1 MKGEGERE
9 RKARGKGRQGGRGG
23 GRSRRRGRGREITR
37 GQGEK
42 GEGKEEDEGVRGKE
56 RGIDGKAGSREGKEG
71 ATSRG
76 VFARTK
82 ISDLVLWR
90 REGRAPCPPPPLTPS
105 RLPSSPAPYAPPYIT
120 LAWYFPKFPA
130 FWSGLQNAL
139 RNRGLCAPPPLLAR
153 VLLDSLSF
161 LLTLYHRRHHGK

>member
-56 RGIDGKAGSREGKEG
+56 RGTDGKAGSREGKEG

-90 REGRAPCPPPPLTPS
+90 REGRAPCPPPTYSL
-105 RLPSSPAPYAPPYIT
+105 
-120 LAWYFPKFPA
+120 
-130 FWSGLQNAL
+130 
-139 RNRGLCAPPPLLAR
+139 PPPLLSCPLR
-153 VLLDSLSF
+153 PP
-161 LLTLYHRRHHGK
+161 LYHARLVFPKIPSILVWTPECVT